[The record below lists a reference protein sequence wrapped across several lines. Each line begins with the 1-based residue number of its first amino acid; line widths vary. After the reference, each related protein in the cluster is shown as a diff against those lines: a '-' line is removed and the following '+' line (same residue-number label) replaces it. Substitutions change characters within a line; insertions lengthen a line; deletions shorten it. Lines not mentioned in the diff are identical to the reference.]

1 MPAERKM
8 PPASVVVMTHNR
20 ADVLKKTLAAM
31 LKQDYPAAY
40 EIIVVNDG
48 STDGTEKM
56 LRSAFGTEKRV
67 RVLEQERS
75 FPCRARNNGIKK
87 SRYGFTVIMDDDC
100 IPEKSWLRKLMNGFF
115 DDGALNKKI
124 GVVSSFHEFGGTST
138 AFRREALGKAGGYDE
153 AYRYYR
159 EDTDLVFRVLDAGYE
174 NRVVQDAKFVHEHE
188 IESPHGFAGW
198 VKYGL
203 ERCGYHM
210 NDVLLYKKNPARARK
225 FLDVRLGFIVN
236 PFADWAAA
244 TNQWGAKGELKL
256 GSPRGITF
264 MCGST
269 PLHAAAI
276 VLGAWGYVM
285 CVKAF
290 RLGGSI
296 KFGKFL
302 V

>member
-1 MPAERKM
+1 MGKEMPAV
-8 PPASVVVMTHNR
+8 SIVVMTHNR
-20 ADVLKKTLAAM
+20 CEVLERTLRAM
-31 LKQDYPAAY
+31 LRQDYPAPY

-48 STDGTEKM
+48 GTDGTEQM
-56 LRSAFGTEKRV
+56 LRSAFGKEKRV
-67 RVLEQERS
+67 RVLNQARS

-87 SRYGFTVIMDDDC
+87 ARYGFVAIMDDDC
-100 IPEKSWLRKLMNGFF
+100 IPARDWLKKLMRGFF
-115 DDGALNKKI
+115 DNGALNKKI

-138 AFRREALGKAGGYDE
+138 AFRREALEKAGGYDE

-174 NRVVQDAKFVHEHE
+174 NRVVQDAKFVHEHKME
-188 IESPHGFAGW
+188 NPRGFAGW

-210 NDVLLYKKNPARARK
+210 NDVLLYKKNPSRARK
-225 FLDVRLGFIVN
+225 FLDVRFGFLVN

-244 TNQWGAKGELKL
+244 TNQWGEKGELKL

-264 MCGST
+264 MRGST
-269 PLHAAAI
+269 PLHALAVI
-276 VLGAWGYVM
+276 SVAWGYVI
-285 CVKAF
+285 CVKAY
-290 RLGGSI
+290 RLGASI

-302 V
+302 I